1 MAQPQRNK
9 PKPKEDEERPRRT
22 DSASWSDAIT
32 RAVGTPW
39 AMVAALAI
47 VVVWFVTGPIF
58 GFSDTWQLVINT
70 GTTIVTF
77 LMVFAIQ
84 TSQNRESAALHL
96 KIDELIRA
104 HPSARNRLMS
114 EELATKAEVE
124 EDERDMMERADHED
138 AEIARSTRGGRT
150 PPETDG
156 AGSALALPESSGRSL
171 LRRSSWPG
179 LLGRSLLGG

>member
-1 MAQPQRNK
+1 MARQQPSK
-9 PKPKEDEERPRRT
+9 RRKDT
-22 DSASWSDAIT
+22 AEQSIADRFRAWSDAIT

-39 AMVAALAI
+39 AMLGALAV
-47 VVVWFVTGPIF
+47 VVVWALTGPIF

-84 TSQNRESAALHL
+84 TSQNRESTALHL

-114 EELATKAEVE
+114 EEQASEAEIE
-124 EDERDMMERADHED
+124 EDEREMLDRAAHDDKD
-138 AEIARSTRGGRT
+138 ARHHRA
-150 PPETDG
+150 
-156 AGSALALPESSGRSL
+156 ESS
-171 LRRSSWPG
+171 RR
-179 LLGRSLLGG
+179 RKQTQRDRR

>member
-1 MAQPQRNK
+1 VAQPQGSKPRKNK
-9 PKPKEDEERPRRT
+9 GEQGLADRFR
-22 DSASWSDAIT
+22 AWSDAIT

-39 AMVAALAI
+39 AMLIAVA
-47 VVVWFVTGPIF
+47 VVIAWFVTGPLF

-84 TSQNRESAALHL
+84 TSQNRESTALHL

-114 EELATKAEVE
+114 EELATEAEIE
-124 EDERDMMERADHED
+124 ADERDMLERAEHEEE
-138 AEIARSTRGGRT
+138 AARHH
-150 PPETDG
+150 
-156 AGSALALPESSGRSL
+156 RSEAA
-171 LRRSSWPG
+171 RR
-179 LLGRSLLGG
+179 RKQTQRDRR

>member
-1 MAQPQRNK
+1 MAQRQPTA
-9 PKPKEDEERPRRT
+9 RRT
-22 DSASWSDAIT
+22 ETSQESLADRFRHWSDAVT

-39 AMVAALAI
+39 AMLAAVVV

-84 TSQNRESAALHL
+84 TSQNRDAAALHL

-114 EELATKAEVE
+114 EELASEAEIE
-124 EDERDMMERADHED
+124 EDEREMIERAEHED
-138 AEIARSTRGGRT
+138 EAARNHR
-150 PPETDG
+150 
-156 AGSALALPESSGRSL
+156 AESS
-171 LRRSSWPG
+171 RR
-179 LLGRSLLGG
+179 RKQAQRDRR

>member
-1 MAQPQRNK
+1 MAQPQRSK
-9 PKPKEDEERPRRT
+9 PKPKEDEEGLADRFR
-22 DSASWSDAIT
+22 SWSDALT

-39 AMVAALAI
+39 AMLAALAV
-47 VVVWFVTGPIF
+47 VVVWALTGPIF

-114 EELATKAEVE
+114 EERASKAEIE
-124 EDERDMMERADHED
+124 EDERDMLERADHDD
-138 AEIARSTRGGRT
+138 AEARNDRG
-150 PPETDG
+150 E
-156 AGSALALPESSGRSL
+156 AA
-171 LRRSSWPG
+171 RR
-179 LLGRSLLGG
+179 RKQTERDRR

>member
-1 MAQPQRNK
+1 MTQARRRKRRNDAAQQSLADRF
-9 PKPKEDEERPRRT
+9 R
-22 DSASWSDAIT
+22 SWSDSIT

-39 AMVAALAI
+39 AMLAALAV
-47 VVVWFVTGPIF
+47 VVVWALTGPIF

-84 TSQNRESAALHL
+84 TSQNRESTALHL

-114 EELATKAEVE
+114 EELATEAEIE
-124 EDERDMMERADHED
+124 EDEREMLDRAAHED
-138 AEIARSTRGGRT
+138 EDARHQ
-150 PPETDG
+150 
-156 AGSALALPESSGRSL
+156 RSEAS
-171 LRRSSWPG
+171 RR
-179 LLGRSLLGG
+179 RKQTQRDRR

>member
-1 MAQPQRNK
+1 VAQPQGSK
-9 PKPKEDEERPRRT
+9 PRKNEGEQSLADRFR
-22 DSASWSDAIT
+22 AWSDAIT

-39 AMVAALAI
+39 AMLIAVA
-47 VVVWFVTGPIF
+47 VVIAWFVTGPLF

-84 TSQNRESAALHL
+84 TSQNRESTALHL

-114 EELATKAEVE
+114 EELATEAEIE
-124 EDERDMMERADHED
+124 ADERDMLERAEHEEE
-138 AEIARSTRGGRT
+138 AARHH
-150 PPETDG
+150 
-156 AGSALALPESSGRSL
+156 RSEAA
-171 LRRSSWPG
+171 RR
-179 LLGRSLLGG
+179 RKQTQRDRR

>member
-1 MAQPQRNK
+1 MAQRQRIA
-9 PKPKEDEERPRRT
+9 RRT
-22 DSASWSDAIT
+22 DPREESLADRFRHWSDAVT

-39 AMVAALAI
+39 AMLAAVAV

-84 TSQNRESAALHL
+84 TSQNRESTALHL

-114 EELATKAEVE
+114 EELASEAEIE
-124 EDERDMMERADHED
+124 EDEREMMARADHED
-138 AEIARSTRGGRT
+138 EDSRHHRA
-150 PPETDG
+150 
-156 AGSALALPESSGRSL
+156 ESS
-171 LRRSSWPG
+171 RR
-179 LLGRSLLGG
+179 RKQTERDRR

>member
-1 MAQPQRNK
+1 VAQPQGSK
-9 PKPKEDEERPRRT
+9 PRKNEGEQGLADRFR
-22 DSASWSDAIT
+22 AWSDAIT

-39 AMVAALAI
+39 AMLIAVA
-47 VVVWFVTGPIF
+47 VVIAWFVTGPLF

-84 TSQNRESAALHL
+84 TSQNRESTALHL

-114 EELATKAEVE
+114 EELASEAEIE
-124 EDERDMMERADHED
+124 ADERDMLERAEHEEE
-138 AEIARSTRGGRT
+138 AARHH
-150 PPETDG
+150 
-156 AGSALALPESSGRSL
+156 RSEAA
-171 LRRSSWPG
+171 RR
-179 LLGRSLLGG
+179 RKQTQRDRR